1 MESRRSGQASP
12 NASAAF
18 RPDVVWWVL
27 RSALRLW
34 VVTDFQER
42 VTETNINVDL
52 VVDYDDRFKAVVRA
66 SLSANF
72 SDQRKPVQSFDQ
84 RIGTAT
90 VEQIGQHSWPQI
102 ESSLSRSAYFLHCP
116 FGINSKEGC

>member
-1 MESRRSGQASP
+1 VESRRSGQASP

-52 VVDYDDRFKAVVRA
+52 AVDIDDRF
-66 SLSANF
+66 
-72 SDQRKPVQSFDQ
+72 
-84 RIGTAT
+84 
-90 VEQIGQHSWPQI
+90 
-102 ESSLSRSAYFLHCP
+102 
-116 FGINSKEGC
+116 